1 MLLAN
6 PADVIS
12 QLGFDTMT
20 DITLA
25 TSMAMDAAEAYLS
38 SQLNTDFLAGTFIDT
53 FYVRQPRYQD
63 GAATSTEF
71 RLSHGLVSS
80 VTSATTTA
88 TPADFWWTAAPA
100 DVTADIVLDGDR
112 GIAKDITNRYFRQT
126 VTITYVSGFAVDPDT
141 PNSYLISSVP
151 DWLQNACKLKTLVG
165 LVDSPVL
172 SEAQIKLDS
181 KLLNLQLG
189 QLLSRKLRY
198 APLAI
203 LPL

>member
-6 PADVIS
+6 PADIIS
-12 QLGFDTMT
+12 QLGFDSMT
-20 DITLA
+20 DINLA
-25 TSMAMDAAEAYLS
+25 TSMAMDAAEAYLAA
-38 SQLNTDFLAGTFIDT
+38 QLNTDFAAGSFTDV
-53 FYVRQPRYQD
+53 FYVPAPRYVD
-63 GAATSTEF
+63 GPAVSTEF
-71 RLSHGLVSS
+71 RLSHGLAV
-80 VTSATTTA
+80 VVASALA
-88 TPADFWWTAAPA
+88 STPSDFFMNSAPA
-100 DVTADIVLDGDR
+100 DVSASLIVDADR
-112 GIAKDITNRYFRQT
+112 GIVKDITNRYRAQT
-126 VTITYVSGFAVDPDT
+126 VTITYTSGFAADPDT

-198 APLAI
+198 APLSI

>member
-6 PADVIS
+6 PADIIA
-12 QLGFDTMT
+12 QLGFDSMT
-20 DITLA
+20 DINLA

-38 SQLNTDFLAGTFIDT
+38 AQLNTSFLLSSYVDT
-53 FYVRQPRYQD
+53 FFVPAPRYQD
-63 GAATSTEF
+63 GPAVSTEF
-71 RLSHGLVSS
+71 RLSQGLLISTSS
-80 VTSATTTA
+80 IYTAPTVAGLATGTEISANFT
-88 TPADFWWTAAPA
+88 WNGN
-100 DVTADIVLDGDR
+100 DGDKGVIR
-112 GIAKDITNRYFRQT
+112 DLTTRYVRQF
-126 VTITYVSGFAVDPDT
+126 VQITYTAGFAVDPDN

-181 KLLNLQLG
+181 KLLGLQLV

-198 APLAI
+198 APLSI